1 MTNENIFP
9 RLKLITKRD
18 FSIVSGKYKFENE
31 GARAIVNSAEEWD
44 VLALKVIPG
53 SGLKILDATILNEK
67 NQTNF
72 IKLLQE
78 GIGEY

>member
-1 MTNENIFP
+1 
-9 RLKLITKRD
+9 
-18 FSIVSGKYKFENE
+18 
-31 GARAIVNSAEEWD
+31 
-44 VLALKVIPG
+44 LALKVIPG

>member
-1 MTNENIFP
+1 MTNEIIAP

-18 FSIVSGKYKFENE
+18 FNLVSGKYKFAHD
-31 GARAIVNSAEEWD
+31 GVRAIVNSALDWD

-53 SGLKILDATILNEK
+53 SGLKILDAKILNEQ
-67 NQTNF
+67 NQSNF

-78 GIGEY
+78 GIGED